1 MAEITSERLI
11 LIPWS
16 GDYLDDLVRIFTK
29 AEVIQ
34 YISGGKPLSQSKCS
48 ELSQN
53 WCDQWNKYGYGP
65 WAALNKESGQWIGE
79 VGLELLDDWPQ
90 QDNWEVGWILD
101 SEFWGKGLATEGG
114 RAAVGF
120 GFDQA
125 KLNRIISS
133 TVPDNIASRR
143 VMEKCGLTYQGL
155 IHWRKTECV
164 WYAIDAPTAR

>member
-1 MAEITSERLI
+1 M
-11 LIPWS
+11 
-16 GDYLDDLVRIFTK
+16 DDLVRIFTK

-90 QDNWEVGWILD
+90 QDKWEVGWILD
-101 SEFWGKGLATEGG
+101 SEFWGKGLATEDP
-114 RAAVGF
+114 RPTASAN
-120 GFDQA
+120 A
-125 KLNRIISS
+125 STRPYCRSS
-133 TVPDNIASRR
+133 TRSPFARKSTTHLTNYRPTWILGCSNTMRHARTVAS
-143 VMEKCGLTYQGL
+143 
-155 IHWRKTECV
+155 
-164 WYAIDAPTAR
+164 TASARLRCKRSWAACRWQKKRC